1 MHSVKKAGLLLGAL
15 LAAGVHVSAQETPA
29 PASDASQQN
38 LSELLERLKAQEAR
52 LKDLE
57 AQVARLTN
65 APASQ
70 PPDAALPAKTDA
82 TPSEAPSAEV
92 APPAVAATVEATPA
106 PAPQSEDAHEH
117 SMKLP
122 GGGPV
127 LKIRGFAD
135 FNLGFGSDANPLIF
149 PLPAPVHNTFQIG
162 EFDLFLSSRL
172 SRQVS
177 FLSELVIGADQT
189 NFWGLDIER
198 LQISYKPSHYFEIS
212 GGRYHTSI
220 GYYNTAF
227 HHGTWFQTA
236 TGRPF
241 MYFFEDSGGILPV
254 HSVGITTT
262 GLVPHSGALQLHW
275 VAEVGNGRSSDPTG
289 QPVQNFLSD
298 KNHKDFNLAVFIKPE
313 WLSGLQAGG
322 SFYRDRLIPAG
333 IPHVDEN
340 IGSLYAVYINSTW
353 EFLNEAVLIHNK
365 IDSLPNTFN
374 SPLAYTQVSRKF
386 GKYRPYFRFQYL
398 NVPAK
403 DPVNIYTGRYEGP
416 SVGLRMDFTEYAAL
430 KVQYNRLYQRDVDPA
445 NGLDM
450 QVAFTF

>member
-1 MHSVKKAGLLLGAL
+1 MHPVKKAGLLLAVL
-15 LAAGVHVSAQETPA
+15 LAAGMRVSAQEAPA
-29 PASDASQQN
+29 PVPDASQQN
-38 LSELLERLKAQEAR
+38 LSELLERLKAQEER
-52 LKDLE
+52 LKELE
-57 AQVARLTN
+57 AQVTKLTSN
-65 APASQ
+65 PAAPT
-70 PPDAALPAKTDA
+70 PDAATPP
-82 TPSEAPSAEV
+82 TPSVTNSAAPPDEGAS
-92 APPAVAATVEATPA
+92 PAVAATVESA

-127 LKIRGFAD
+127 LKVRGFAD

-149 PLPAPVHNTFQIG
+149 PLPAPIHNTFQIG

-262 GLVPHSGALQLHW
+262 GLVPHSGKLELHW

-298 KNHKDFNLAVFIKPE
+298 KNHKDFNLAAYIKPE
-313 WLSGLQAGG
+313 WLPGLQIGG

-340 IGSLYAVYINSTW
+340 IGSVYAVYINSSW

-365 IDSLPNTFN
+365 IDGLPNTFN

-386 GKYRPYFRFQYL
+386 GSYRPYFRFQYL
-398 NVPAK
+398 NVPAN
-403 DPVNIYTGRYEGP
+403 DPVNIYTGRYDGP

-430 KVQYNRLYQRDVDPA
+430 KVQYNRLYQRAVDPG
-445 NGLDM
+445 NGVDL